1 MMMMFAGSAASR
13 SMDVVQIAKSQA
25 TVVLPVRFPLSFPSQ
40 DSLHSLTRTNK
51 QSGENAP
58 MCFTCIA

>member
-40 DSLHSLTRTNK
+40 DRY
-51 QSGENAP
+51 
-58 MCFTCIA
+58 IR